1 MENVKESR
9 QGCQLAGATRAER
22 QMGKS
27 QRVRDPVHNLIEFDG
42 GDFEQTCWKVLQTR
56 PMQRLRRVKQ
66 LGFSEYTYPGA
77 SHTRLSHSIGVFHT
91 ARLLAEVVRKS
102 LGNDHYRQ
110 SDAQIA
116 IAAAL
121 VHDVGHGPF
130 SHAFED
136 ALKKLKKGRKHELRT
151 RQIMQTDE
159 MQEAF
164 EDYPELPEQ
173 IADLIEAEF
182 PTNIYASIVSSQMDA
197 DRLDYMRRDRMM
209 SGTQQ
214 SGIDFDWLLSN
225 LEVQKVPVGQDGK
238 FVRKAYTF
246 VINEKAVVAAEG
258 YIFSLLYLYKNV
270 YFHKTTRGLEKI
282 FTALVF
288 RIAELV
294 QEGSEEK
301 AGLHSTHPLVRFL
314 RDVEDIENFLALDDT
329 VVLGSLNSMSL
340 APDGAVAE
348 LAIRL
353 RDRKIYKCID
363 VTNRMMRSFGLPKED
378 DDADAQAARGAE
390 AARRVAR
397 VAEMVAE
404 RGLLTQ
410 MADNV
415 PLFLEDTA
423 PRSPYKRVDSSRLF
437 SRIHVAAGKDLHDLA
452 EMSPAVNSLS
462 DYKAYRLYGRDR
474 AEVREIERIIEEASQ

>member
-1 MENVKESR
+1 MESR
-9 QGCQLAGATRAER
+9 QGGNPQGAA
-22 QMGKS
+22 QAIIHMGKP

-42 GDFEQTCWKVLQTR
+42 GEFEQTCWKILQTG

-66 LGFSEYTYPGA
+66 LGFSEYVYPGA

-91 ARLLAEVVRKS
+91 ARRLSEVVRKS
-102 LGNDHYRQ
+102 LGEDHYKK

-136 ALKKLKKGRKHELRT
+136 ALKKLNIGRKHELRT
-151 RQIMQTDE
+151 RSILHTDE
-159 MQEAF
+159 VIEAC
-164 EDYPELPEQ
+164 EDFPDLPDQ
-173 IADLIEAEF
+173 ISDLIEAEF

-214 SGIDFDWLLSN
+214 SGIDFDWLMSN
-225 LEVQKVPVGQDGK
+225 LEVRKVPVDQDGK
-238 FVRKAYTF
+238 FVKKAHTF
-246 VINEKAVVAAEG
+246 VINDKAVVAAEG

-294 QEGSEEK
+294 RRGNEQA
-301 AGLHSTHPLVRFL
+301 AGLSSTHPLVRFL
-314 RDVEDIENFLALDDT
+314 NDSELVGNFLALDDS
-329 VVLGSLNSMSL
+329 VILGSLDAMVL
-340 APDGAVAE
+340 ATDSAVSE
-348 LAIRL
+348 LATRL
-353 RDRKIYKCID
+353 RDRKIYHCVD
-363 VTNRMMRSFGLPKED
+363 VTKRMTAAFGLPKEG
-378 DDADAQAARGAE
+378 DDADAQNARAAE
-390 AARRVAR
+390 AGRRVAL

-404 RGLLTQ
+404 RGLLTE
-410 MADNV
+410 MVGNV
-415 PLFLEDTA
+415 PAFLDDIA

-437 SRIHVAAGKDLHDLA
+437 SRIHVIAGDDLHDLA
-452 EMSPAVNSLS
+452 EMSPAVNALS
-462 DYKAYRLYGRDR
+462 DYKAYRLYGRDN
-474 AEVREIERIIEEASQ
+474 AEIQAIEKIIEEASQ